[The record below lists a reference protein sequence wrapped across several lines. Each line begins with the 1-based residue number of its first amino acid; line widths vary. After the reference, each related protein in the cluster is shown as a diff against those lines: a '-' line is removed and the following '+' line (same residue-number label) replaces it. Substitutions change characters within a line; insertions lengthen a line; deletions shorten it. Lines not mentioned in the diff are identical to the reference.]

1 MRLGFEQVKLIIEK
15 GKIMAY
21 QSINPFTNQKLKDY
35 PSHSDQDIQNA
46 LDTAEKILKSEW
58 AQQADTR
65 IEVLRKLA
73 SSMRERKSELAK
85 LMTLDMGKLIKQSEG
100 EIETCAKIA
109 EYYADH
115 AKEFLAPVSYETD
128 LGEAW
133 VEHHPLGIIMAVEPW
148 NFPFYQL
155 MRVFAP
161 NCAIGNPVLA
171 KHAGIVPQCAEAFEQ
186 LVLDAG
192 APKGVWTNLFISSD
206 QVAEVIADKRV
217 RGVAL
222 TGSEGAGS
230 AVAEQAGKHLKKS
243 TLELGGNDVF
253 IVLDDADLERA
264 IKLGCQ
270 ARVNNAGQVCT
281 AAKRFIL
288 HEKIAEQFKTGML
301 KAFEQLKLGDPLD
314 PETTLGPLSSK
325 DALEKLTKQV
335 EKAVA
340 QGATVVT
347 GGKAVDH
354 QGNFYA
360 PTILENITRENEAW
374 YEEFFGPVAQIYV
387 AKDDDE
393 IVEIANDSNYGLGG
407 VIHAQDIERAK
418 KLASRV
424 ETGMIWINWFT
435 DTTPELPFGG
445 IKNSGYGHELSIDG
459 FREFVQKKL
468 VVVKSPKK

>member
-1 MRLGFEQVKLIIEK
+1 
-15 GKIMAY
+15 MAY

-58 AQQADTR
+58 AQKADTR

-115 AKEFLAPVSYETD
+115 AKEFLAPVSYETE
-128 LGEAW
+128 LGESW
-133 VEHHPLGIIMAVEPW
+133 VEHHPLGIVMAVEPW

-186 LVLDAG
+186 LILDAG

-253 IVLDDADLERA
+253 IVLDDADLEKA
-264 IKLGCQ
+264 IKIGCQ
-270 ARVNNAGQVCT
+270 ARVNNTGQVCT

-288 HEKIAEQFKTGML
+288 HEKIAEQFKAGMIKVFEGL
-301 KAFEQLKLGDPLD
+301 KIGDPLD
-314 PETTLGPLSSK
+314 PETTLGPLSSA
-325 DALEKLTKQV
+325 DALEKLTEQV
-335 EKAVA
+335 DKAVEH
-340 QGATVVT
+340 GAKVVT
-347 GGKAVDH
+347 GGKPYEHA
-354 QGNFYA
+354 GNFYQ
-360 PTILENITRENEAW
+360 PTILENITRENDAW

-418 KLASRV
+418 QLASRV

-445 IKNSGYGHELSIDG
+445 MKNSGYGHELSIDG
-459 FREFVQKKL
+459 FKEFVQKKL